1 MIRKAGQIWASGGC
15 GAFSSTFN
23 EAIDQVSMTR
33 SGLTEGR
40 METEQTGAMQSTAQN
55 EEILA
60 NYKQAVERAI
70 ARLPVRNGVVD
81 IDAIWTETS
90 IPYDLLRTLL
100 QHEDLRLPENVER
113 INLKSHVRKGERRGD
128 SKRRRKR

>member
-1 MIRKAGQIWASGGC
+1 
-15 GAFSSTFN
+15 
-23 EAIDQVSMTR
+23 
-33 SGLTEGR
+33 
-40 METEQTGAMQSTAQN
+40 METEQTGAVQGAAQN

-100 QHEDLRLPENVER
+100 QREDLKLPENVER
-113 INLKSHVRKGERRGD
+113 INLKSHVRKGERRGG
-128 SKRRRKR
+128 SKRRRRR